1 LLIKSVNQI
10 LGTQCNVN
18 DSGNAVH
25 SSQIEQTTLKAM
37 SVITTATQNGIT
49 TVTLNRPEQ
58 LNALSYELRAAI
70 TDTFVSLRDD
80 EVTKVIILTGAGR
93 AFCAGLDLKELGQ
106 EGFSQPAVDLHGA
119 VSQVGKPIIG
129 AINGFAVTGGF
140 EIALMCDILVGSTNA
155 AFADTHVRM
164 GVVPGWGLSQK
175 LASLIG
181 ASRAKELS
189 FTANYLDA
197 ETADRWGLINR
208 VVGPEELLTHCE
220 QLAAEICQADAL
232 TLRAVH
238 ELIDFG
244 VQNGLGAGLEEER
257 HRSAAHQG
265 NLTADTLEERRKNVT
280 SRGRD
285 INRS

>member
-1 LLIKSVNQI
+1 
-10 LGTQCNVN
+10 
-18 DSGNAVH
+18 
-25 SSQIEQTTLKAM
+25 M
-37 SVITTATQNGIT
+37 
-49 TVTLNRPEQ
+49 
-58 LNALSYELRAAI
+58 
-70 TDTFVSLRDD
+70 
-80 EVTKVIILTGAGR
+80 
-93 AFCAGLDLKELGQ
+93 
-106 EGFSQPAVDLHGA
+106 HGA
-119 VSQVGKPIIG
+119 VSQNGKPIIG

-155 AFADTHVRM
+155 ACADTHVRM

-208 VVGPEELLTHCE
+208 VVEPEELLTHCE

-244 VQNGLGAGLEEER
+244 VQNGLGAGLEEE
-257 HRSAAHQG
+257 HNEVLPTQSI
-265 NLTADTLEERRKNVT
+265 ADTPEERRKNVT
-280 SRGRD
+280 NRGRD
-285 INRS
+285 INRFSL